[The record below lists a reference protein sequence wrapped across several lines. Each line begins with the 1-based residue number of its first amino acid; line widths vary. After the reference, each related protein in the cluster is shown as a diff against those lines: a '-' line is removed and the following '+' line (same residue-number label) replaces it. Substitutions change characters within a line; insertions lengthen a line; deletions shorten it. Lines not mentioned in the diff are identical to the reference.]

1 VATDRTLAAK
11 TSLVLD
17 ALGDGTRRAIVDLLA
32 ERPRAVVEL
41 AAALPVT
48 RPAVSLH
55 LRVLRDAGLVR
66 DRAVG
71 TRRIYQLDREGLAML
86 REYLDLVWASALDR
100 FAAAAEAAHAA
111 DVARGKRSPA
121 RRAGS
126 DHPRSSPKR
135 RH

>member
-1 VATDRTLAAK
+1 
-11 TSLVLD
+11 LVLD

-86 REYLDLVWASALDR
+86 REYLDLMWARALNG
-100 FAAAAEAAHAA
+100 FVAAAEGAHVA
-111 DVARGKRSPA
+111 DVARGKHPA
-121 RRAGS
+121 RPAGS
-126 DHPRSSPKR
+126 DRHRSPSKR
-135 RH
+135 RQ